1 MSTLYSFC
9 KRPYFRFE
17 TYACTDVFDFCTR
30 LEELSKK
37 VERIKNAL
45 IEKHDS
51 SKYAISLYDSIHPDM
66 IKLIETEPYKKSKV
80 DTLKHITNDEYAKQI
95 SVLAPKYVAAELYQ
109 EFAKNKTIRGS
120 IDFIYNYTELNVFN
134 KLSLKRLGEINTSL
148 IDELESLKQYKEI
161 ERAVNVLQYLMSN
174 VYKMRNKFASY
185 LTEDSKYL
193 VSKGRTAKCIVYKSF
208 RQAVHEI
215 KQNIYSST
223 DLNH

>member
-9 KRPYFRFE
+9 KRKYFKFQ
-17 TYACTDVFDFCTR
+17 TYSCTDVFDFCTR
-30 LEELSKK
+30 LKLLSEK

-45 IEKHDS
+45 VEKHDS
-51 SKYAISLYDSIHPDM
+51 SAYAMNLYDSIHPDM
-66 IKLIETEPYKKSKV
+66 IKLIETEPYNKNKV
-80 DTLKHITNDEYAKQI
+80 YVLKPITDEEYIKQVSI
-95 SVLAPKYVAAELYQ
+95 LAPKYVQEESYQ
-109 EFAKNKTIRGS
+109 EFAKNKIVRGS
-120 IDFIYNYTELNVFN
+120 IDFIYNYTELNVLN
-134 KLSLKRLGEINTSL
+134 KLSQKRLSEIKTSL
-148 IDELESLKQYKEI
+148 IEELEPLKQYKEI
-161 ERAVNVLQYLMSN
+161 ERTVNVLQYLMSN